1 MKICVVGAGAIG
13 GLMGARF
20 ALAGEEVTLIDQ
32 GAHLAAIRERGLKL
46 IGEDGSESVARNL
59 EVCDKLTDAG
69 PQDLVI
75 LALKAHYLE
84 SVARDV
90 PALMGPETVIVTV
103 QNGIPWWYFHKHGGP
118 FDGRRLE
125 SLDPTGVLGK
135 HIDAD
140 RIIGCV
146 VYPAAEVPEPGV
158 IHHVEGDRFPI
169 GELDGRET
177 ERVRGLYDTL
187 ITAGFRSRILDD
199 IRSEIWLKA
208 WGNLSFNPIS
218 ALTHATL
225 AEICQYLDT
234 RRLAAAMMAEAQDI
248 AEKLGITFRHTIEKR
263 IAGAESV
270 GAHKTSMLQDV
281 ELGRSLEIEA
291 LMGAVLEL
299 GRLTET
305 PAPSI
310 QAVYAC
316 VKLLNK
322 VMLLQGMGV
331 RFGDAA

>member
-1 MKICVVGAGAIG
+1 MRVGIVGAGAIG
-13 GLMGARF
+13 GLLGAKL
-20 ALAGEEVTLIDQ
+20 ALAGEEVTVVDQ
-32 GAHLAAIRERGLKL
+32 GAHLKAIRDNGIKL
-46 IGEDGSESVARNL
+46 IWEDGVEYLAAVAKATDSVA
-59 EVCDKLTDAG
+59 EAG
-69 PQDLVI
+69 PQDIIV

-84 SVARDV
+84 QVAREIES
-90 PALMGPETVIVTV
+90 MIGPETMIVTV

-118 FDGRRLE
+118 FDGHRLDT
-125 SLDPTGVLGK
+125 LDPTGLLGK
-135 HIDAD
+135 YIPAE

-146 VYPAAEVPEPGV
+146 VYPAAAVPAPGV

-169 GELDGRET
+169 GELDGT
-177 ERVRGLYDTL
+177 ITDRVQLLHDTL
-187 ITAGFRSRILDD
+187 VNGGFRSRILDD

-225 AEICQYLDT
+225 VDICQFRET
-234 RRLAAAMMAEAQDI
+234 RHLAEAMMREAQAI
-248 AEKLGITFRHTIEKR
+248 AEKLGVTFRHTVEKR

-281 ELGRSLEIEA
+281 EVGRSLEIEA
-291 LMGAVLEL
+291 VVGAVLEL

-310 QAVYAC
+310 EAVYAC
-316 VKLLNK
+316 VKLLNR
-322 VMLLQGMGV
+322 VMVMEGGGV
-331 RFGDAA
+331 RVAA